1 MNKSR
6 LAVVVPTKDRPAE
19 LSRLLHNLATQ
30 SCPPDQV
37 VVIGEEQTEVSIP
50 RECSG
55 LSVDYFPMP
64 GGSTSAKRNLGVKK
78 VRDDIRLIA
87 FMDDDS
93 VLAGHDALR
102 AMVAFWDQA
111 PASVG
116 GAGFNQ
122 LNWVSGRTSWM
133 KRLPG
138 LSALGLYDERPGV
151 ILRSGLHTPAGK
163 VKETTF
169 VSWLDTGAVVYRREI
184 FEEYAFDEWLTGYSV
199 LEDVDFSYRVGKK
212 YRLLVVPE
220 AGFLHLTS
228 PKGRDDPVKLGEKHV
243 VNHLYFVSK
252 NKELSVGLCLFGL
265 LLRGVRNV
273 LRSVWLWDSVLLKR
287 AVGNWKGLVKVAVRG
302 LRPVDR

>member
-6 LAVVVPTKDRPAE
+6 LAVIVPTKDRPAE

-30 SCPPDQV
+30 SCPPAQV
-37 VVIGEEQTEVSIP
+37 VVIGEELTEVSVS

-93 VLAGHDALR
+93 VLAGHDAIG

-116 GAGFNQ
+116 GVGFNW
-122 LNWVSGRTSWM
+122 LNWVSGRTSWI
-133 KRLPG
+133 KRVPG
-138 LSALGLYDERPGV
+138 LSALGLYDERPGAL
-151 ILRSGLHTPAGK
+151 LRSGVAIPPGK

-169 VSWLDTGAVVYRREI
+169 VSWLPTTAVVYRRQI

-212 YRLLVVPE
+212 YRLVVIPD
-220 AGFLHLTS
+220 AGFLHLAS
-228 PKGRDDPVKLGEKHV
+228 PKGRDDPVKVGEKFV
-243 VNHLYFVSK
+243 VNLLYFVSK
-252 NKELSVGLCLFGL
+252 NKELSVGLCLFGI
-265 LLRGVRNV
+265 LLRGVRNP
-273 LRSVWLWDSVLLKR
+273 LRSVWRRDSVLLKR
-287 AVGNWKGLVKVAVRG
+287 AAGNWKGLVIVAVRG